1 MIKGLIQIN
10 SSQCFSEY
18 EYFSSSSVNL
28 TYLSNINFTHKYFFA
43 DIRVQVMIRIFV
55 NHFQCNLQK
64 NNSSLEY
71 IHAFTYIVGAPLH
84 PHGDLSGNIF
94 CGSPRFP
101 ALYCYLVRFTLAN
114 RFPVLFLPNMTFRKT
129 LILWKNGPNG
139 SHLISLHVISTLKQ
153 CTSPF
158 RRKYIKCPQ
167 HFLL

>member
-1 MIKGLIQIN
+1 MLIYFSIHTLFPVIKGLIQIN

-28 TYLSNINFTHKYFFA
+28 TYLSNINFTHKHLFE

-94 CGSPRFP
+94 VVLQGSQ
-101 ALYCYLVRFTLAN
+101 LFTVILS
-114 RFPVLFLPNMTFRKT
+114 VLLWLTVFRYYFFLT
-129 LILWKNGPNG
+129 
-139 SHLISLHVISTLKQ
+139 
-153 CTSPF
+153 
-158 RRKYIKCPQ
+158 
-167 HFLL
+167 